1 MIKTNKPIVLIT
13 GGAGF
18 IGSHLCESL
27 LEGGHAV
34 VCIDDLSTGFK
45 ENIEQL
51 LAYPDFEF
59 VQGDIC
65 DPVLLKKAAGG
76 ISCLIHLA
84 AKKIPR
90 YGKALATLTTNN
102 EGTKNALQIAMMNR
116 CKFVLASTSDV
127 YGKGTPPFKEGDNLI
142 IGSSDIRRWSYAAS
156 KIFDEHLTMAFN
168 QEHDLETV
176 ILRFFGTYGPRH
188 HRSWWGG
195 PQAVFIEQALKKEP
209 FSIHGDGSQTRSFTY
224 ISDLID
230 GIIEA
235 IRRDK
240 AIGQI
245 INLGS
250 TEEVSI
256 IQLARKISHIIN
268 ANDNPRIEYVPYES
282 LGGQYEDVMRRVP
295 DIDKAKRLLG
305 FQVKV
310 DLDAGLTQA
319 ITWHKALIRQYI

>member
-1 MIKTNKPIVLIT
+1 LIRTNKPIVLVT

-27 LEGGHAV
+27 LENSYAV
-34 VCIDDLSTGFK
+34 VCIDDLSTGSK

-51 LAYPDFEF
+51 LAYADFEF
-59 VQGDIC
+59 IQGDIC
-65 DPVLLKKAAGG
+65 DQGLLKKAAGG
-76 ISCLIHLA
+76 INCLVHLA

-90 YGKALATLTTNN
+90 YGNALATLTTNN
-102 EGTKNALQIAMMNR
+102 EGTKNALQIALANR
-116 CKFVLASTSDV
+116 CKFLLASTSDV
-127 YGKGTPPFKEGDNLI
+127 YGKGTPPFKEGDDLI
-142 IGSSDIRRWSYAAS
+142 IGSSEIRRWSYAAS

-168 QEHDLETV
+168 QEHGLETV
-176 ILRFFGTYGPRH
+176 VLRFFGTYGPRH

-224 ISDLID
+224 ISDLIE
-230 GIIEA
+230 GIMAA
-235 IRRDK
+235 IAREK

-245 INLGS
+245 INIGS
-250 TEEVSI
+250 TAEISI
-256 IQLARKISHIIN
+256 LGLAKIISKLISD
-268 ANDNPRIEYVPYES
+268 NDNPDIELVPYES

-295 DIDKAKRLLG
+295 SIDKAKRLLD

-310 DLDAGLTQA
+310 NLQAGLTETIA
-319 ITWHKALIRQYI
+319 WHKSLIKC